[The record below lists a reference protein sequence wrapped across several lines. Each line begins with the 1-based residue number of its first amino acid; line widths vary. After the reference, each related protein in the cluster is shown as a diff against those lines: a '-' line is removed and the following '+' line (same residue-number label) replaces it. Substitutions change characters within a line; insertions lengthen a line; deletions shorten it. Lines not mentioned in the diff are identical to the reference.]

1 MKTKSLLEQR
11 NAMKKKKP
19 EFLRQCVGEKKKLGR
34 KWRLPRGLHSK
45 IRRKFRGHRVR
56 VLVGFKSP
64 SEVRGLTK
72 SGLKPVLVVNKSQLN
87 SMDKSC
93 GVIISSCVGK
103 KNKIEIINEANKKG
117 IAVLNY
123 KDANEVVKKLNNEF
137 KERKSYREKLLRS
150 RKEKKES
157 KKEAK
162 KKESTKEMSKKEN
175 VGADYQTNPHDYTH
189 DVEKKE
195 RDKIITQKD

>member
-1 MKTKSLLEQR
+1 MKHKSLLEHR

-64 SEVRGLTK
+64 SEVRGLTRN
-72 SGLKPVLVVNKSQLN
+72 GLKPILVINKSQLN
-87 SMDKSC
+87 GLDKSC
-93 GVIISSCVGK
+93 GIIIGSGVGK
-103 KNKIEIINEANKKG
+103 KNKLEIINDANKKG
-117 IAVLNY
+117 LVVLNY
-123 KDANEVVKKLNNEF
+123 KDVNEVVKKLHNEL
-137 KERKSYREKLLRS
+137 KERKSYRETLLRS
-150 RKEKKES
+150 RKEKKDI
-157 KKEAK
+157 KKET
-162 KKESTKEMSKKEN
+162 KKEELAKESKKEN
-175 VGADYQTNPHDYTH
+175 VGEDYQTNPHDHTH